1 MTKRKVSKKVI
12 LYELFGFGIIILF
25 QWLNEILD
33 IPHIIFGAKPT
44 PINIVESIFESSII
58 LCLCI
63 AIIICTYKMLKKI
76 KSLEGFLPVCLFCK
90 RILVK
95 DNWVE
100 IEDYISAHSEAECTE
115 SLCPD
120 CLAQNYGEVVW
131 S

>member
-12 LYELFGFGIIILF
+12 LYELLGFGIIILF

-33 IPHIIFGAKPT
+33 IPHFIFGAKPT
-44 PINIVESIFESSII
+44 PINIIESIFESSII

-63 AIIICTYKMLKKI
+63 AVIIYTYKMLKKI
-76 KSLEGFLPVCLFCK
+76 KNLEGFLPVCLFCK

-95 DNWVE
+95 NEWVE
-100 IEDYISAHSEAECTE
+100 IEDYISEHSEAECTE

-120 CLAQNYGEVVW
+120 CLEKNYGEVVW